1 MANERDEP
9 YGGFNFVVELGD
21 GVNPG
26 EPAAGFQEVSGL
38 ALAVDVIEYRN
49 GNDLHVRKLP
59 GLARYE
65 NVVMRRGFTGSTR
78 LYEWID
84 SVRSGLSSPSRTVR
98 ITLLDEASVPVT
110 RWTLQRA
117 WPIRYVGPAMKAD
130 ANEVAIEE
138 LVLTHER
145 LEMD

>member
-1 MANERDEP
+1 MAKEREEP
-9 YGGFNFVVELGD
+9 YGGFNFVVELAD
-21 GVNPG
+21 GISPG

-38 ALAVDVIEYRN
+38 SMTVDVVEYRN
-49 GNDLHVRKLP
+49 GNDALVRKLP

-65 NVVMRRGFTGSTR
+65 NVVMRRGFTGSLR
-78 LYEWID
+78 LYQWID
-84 SVRSGLSSPSRTVR
+84 SVRSGLPSPSRTVR
-98 ITLLDEASVPVT
+98 ITLLDEASAPVT
-110 RWTLQRA
+110 SWTLRRA
-117 WPIRYVGPAMKAD
+117 WPIKYEGPAMKAD